1 MYCGPGHDLK
11 LATTLGAPHKRISVN
26 SLRRIKKLPRNP
38 LIMSV
43 GSSKIILPEK
53 KGTPM
58 GTRNLTVV
66 KDKAGINRIAQY
78 GQWDGYPSYSGIQA
92 LEFLR
97 DEGNQALLSA
107 KLDLVQ
113 FVGDEEVDTLYK
125 QYETTDWENKD
136 FLNAYPG
143 LHRDTGIGILSVVAN
158 AIAPIKTVDN
168 TEFAKDD
175 LFCEGV
181 YEVDFS
187 TNKFITIYDSKVV
200 EYDLDNL
207 PSDKDYLSAF
217 EVEQLV

>member
-1 MYCGPGHDLK
+1 M
-11 LATTLGAPHKRISVN
+11 
-26 SLRRIKKLPRNP
+26 
-38 LIMSV
+38 
-43 GSSKIILPEK
+43 

-66 KDKAGINRIAQY
+66 KDKAGTNRIAQY

-125 QYETTDWENKD
+125 QYESTDWENKD

-143 LHRDTGIGILSVVAN
+143 LHRDTGIKILEVVAN

-168 TEFAKDD
+168 TEFANDS
-175 LFCEGV
+175 LFCEGI

-187 TNKFITIYDSKVV
+187 TNKFTSNYNDIVSM
-200 EYDLDNL
+200 YDLDNL
-207 PSDKDYLSAF
+207 PTDEEYLKAMG
-217 EVEQLV
+217 VEQLV

>member
-1 MYCGPGHDLK
+1 
-11 LATTLGAPHKRISVN
+11 
-26 SLRRIKKLPRNP
+26 
-38 LIMSV
+38 
-43 GSSKIILPEK
+43 
-53 KGTPM
+53 M

>member
-1 MYCGPGHDLK
+1 
-11 LATTLGAPHKRISVN
+11 
-26 SLRRIKKLPRNP
+26 
-38 LIMSV
+38 MSV
-43 GSSKIILPEK
+43 GSSKMILPKRKE
-53 KGTPM
+53 PQM

-66 KDKAGINRIAQY
+66 KNKAGQTKIAQY

-97 DEGNQALLSA
+97 NKDWQALLQS
-107 KLDLVQ
+107 KLDLVE

-125 QYETTDWENKD
+125 QYESTDWENKD

-143 LHRDTGIGILSVVAN
+143 LHRDTGIGILAVVAS
-158 AIAPIKTVDN
+158 ATAPIKSVDN
-168 TEFAKDD
+168 TEFAKDE

-187 TNKFITIYDSKVV
+187 TNKFITVYDNKVV
-200 EYDLDNL
+200 EYDLDSL
-207 PSDKDYLSAF
+207 PSDSDYLSAF